1 VAGEPCGFD
10 ATGGGGVTGE
20 EGSGREWRERG
31 WGGDAGVAPAVGEA
45 FDDVGLVEVPC
56 TDGEVGEGGSP
67 DGGIGFEEF
76 AAEGFGCLGDED
88 GAVGGDAG
96 ELMIFAG
103 GPFERA
109 GAVAD
114 GVLGGGAAGG
124 WAVEGEDESEA
135 GDVLRGRV
143 GESEDAV

>member
-1 VAGEPCGFD
+1 MRKG
-10 ATGGGGVTGE
+10 
-20 EGSGREWRERG
+20 WERG

-45 FDDVGLVEVPC
+45 FDDVGRVEVPC

-76 AAEGFGCLGDED
+76 TAEGFGGLGDED

-96 ELMIFAG
+96 ELVIFAG

-114 GVLGGGAAGG
+114 GVVGGGAAGG
-124 WAVEGEDESEA
+124 WAVEGEDEGEA
-135 GDVLRGRV
+135 GDVLRGSV